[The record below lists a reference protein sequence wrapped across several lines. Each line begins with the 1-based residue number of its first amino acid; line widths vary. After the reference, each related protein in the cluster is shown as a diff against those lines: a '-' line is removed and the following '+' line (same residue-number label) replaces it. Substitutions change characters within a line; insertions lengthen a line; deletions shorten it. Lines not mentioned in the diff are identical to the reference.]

1 MSARHFNLTA
11 TALLM
16 ALLTALGATS
26 CSQRPARQGHSGA
39 AVAATPQGD
48 VMYRPAERAEMFR
61 SAPVEPAERG
71 QGRAYVSIR
80 DGQNLTRGLHDY
92 LGQRLGLK
100 GFSVTDKPSEADRIV
115 EIAVV
120 ARGSASQASL
130 EACVRQGYAGSAAL
144 EAGDRGAIVADVLLV
159 RRRAHVEG
167 SQAHLKNI
175 SARNAVSSTK
185 LRIAALG
192 TATALKGRDLEFAL
206 AEDIAGLASSS
217 EDMHRH
223 RTRSSTEVRQDAPSR
238 SSRAKASSAGRHKER
253 HKARGKASRKHRKR
267 RG

>member
-1 MSARHFNLTA
+1 MPARHFTLTA
-11 TALLM
+11 LALLAALLM
-16 ALLTALGATS
+16 AFGSAS
-26 CSQRPARQGHSGA
+26 CSQRPGRGGGSGG
-39 AVAATPQGD
+39 AVAATPKNDGL
-48 VMYRPAERAEMFR
+48 YRPSERAELFR

-71 QGRAYVSIR
+71 KGRAYFSIR
-80 DGQNLTRGLHDY
+80 DSQNLNRGLHDY
-92 LGQRLGLK
+92 VGQRLGLK

-120 ARGSASQASL
+120 ARGRASQASL
-130 EACVRQGYAGSAAL
+130 EACVRQGYAGSATL

-167 SQAHLKNI
+167 SKAHLKNI

-192 TATALKGRDLEFAL
+192 SEKALKGRDLEFAL

-217 EDMHRH
+217 EDMQRH
-223 RTRSSTEVRQDAPSR
+223 KTRSSTEVRQDAPAK
-238 SSRAKASSAGRHKER
+238 SSQEKESSAGRHKDR
-253 HKARGKASRKHRKR
+253 HKVKVKVNRKHRKHR
-267 RG
+267 R